1 MCNCGYAD
9 THLHIRILQIRKWK
23 SNDIDNF
30 IYGSKKNFMNYN
42 TPLKWYHR
50 KRTVG
55 KGYVIGGSAAAGYAI
70 YRGLR
75 MLPSL
80 APPLWWTI
88 PANIVTP

>member
-1 MCNCGYAD
+1 VSKGFVICGF
-9 THLHIRILQIRKWK
+9 T
-23 SNDIDNF
+23 
-30 IYGSKKNFMNYN
+30 
-42 TPLKWYHR
+42 
-50 KRTVG
+50 
-55 KGYVIGGSAAAGYAI
+55 AAGYAI

>member
-1 MCNCGYAD
+1 VE
-9 THLHIRILQIRKWK
+9 KE
-23 SNDIDNF
+23 F
-30 IYGSKKNFMNYN
+30 
-42 TPLKWYHR
+42 
-50 KRTVG
+50 
-55 KGYVIGGSAAAGYAI
+55 VIGASAAAGYAI